1 MQVPGFG
8 CQWSVDVRVIIH
20 PNDTEVW
27 VDPGMARDAADRQ
40 TLKEKKFVWTSGLQ
54 YQYVYHII
62 YTIFLPDFSLS
73 QSG

>member
-8 CQWSVDVRVIIH
+8 CQWSVDVRVSIH